1 MIQNNN
7 GVIEIDLLEVL
18 SAFIKKAWLV
28 VLCIVLFAVGGF
40 CYAFYGIDPTYQ
52 SSVMFYVNNNGIK
65 SGIDLTK
72 MNISSADI
80 TAAKS
85 LVDTYIVILET
96 RNTLDEVIEESGDNL
111 QFEEL
116 SDMIS
121 ASAVN
126 DTEVFRVTVTSTDP
140 MQAEHLANTIAEVLP
155 RKISSIVEGS
165 SARVVD
171 YAIIPTKKSAPSL
184 TKYTMIGALIGFI
197 AAASVIIIL
206 MLMDSE
212 IHDEDYLINTY
223 QDIPLLGVVPDLDLK
238 RSFGKYQKYSKY
250 SKNKYSTDYYNTD
263 NSEGGNVKTEEGKT
277 EEGNIEEGKTEEAKA
292 DTTGAKD
299 GDKGKKGQPKEVIRT
314 GKERELA
321 DVKE

>member
-1 MIQNNN
+1 MTQNKD
-7 GVIEIDLLEVL
+7 GVIEIDLLEVF

-28 VLCIVLFAVGGF
+28 ILCIVLFAAGGF

-52 SSVMFYVNNNGIK
+52 SGVMFYVNNTGIK
-65 SGIDLTK
+65 SGIDLAK

-96 RNTLDEVIEESGDNL
+96 RNTLDEVIRESGDNL

-140 MQAEHLANTIAEVLP
+140 MQAEHLANTIADVLP
-155 RKISSIVEGS
+155 RKIASIVEGS

-171 YAIIPTKKSAPSL
+171 YAIVPTKKSAPSL

-197 AAASVIIIL
+197 IAAAIIIIL
-206 MLMDSE
+206 MLMDSQ

-223 QDIPLLGVVPDLDLK
+223 QDIPLLGVIPDLDLK
-238 RSFGKYQKYSKY
+238 RSFGKYYKY
-250 SKNKYSTDYYNTD
+250 SKNKYSADYYNTGK
-263 NSEGGNVKTEEGKT
+263 SETENTKTEEGKT
-277 EEGNIEEGKTEEAKA
+277 EEGKAEEGKAEEAEA
-292 DTTGAKD
+292 DINDAKD
-299 GDKGKKGQPKEVIRT
+299 GNTKKKGQPKEVVRT
-314 GKERELA
+314 GKEREPA